1 MAQVEFYYNGVNIR
15 IQCQESQKMLEI
27 CNAFLIKSQLNEK
40 EIIYIYDGKGG
51 LQFDKNLSFNEMA
64 NSLDKERKKMNM
76 LVMANEQEDDKYLV
90 RAKNIICPECGE
102 DIKIKIKDFK

>member
-1 MAQVEFYYNGVNIR
+1 
-15 IQCQESQKMLEI
+15 
-27 CNAFLIKSQLNEK
+27 
-40 EIIYIYDGKGG
+40 
-51 LQFDKNLSFNEMA
+51 MA
-64 NSLDKERKKMNM
+64 NSLDKERKKMNI